1 MTTLVQILATEQ
13 AVQVMEKEVL
23 SVEARLACVESLLF
37 SSIGFHFL
45 TTELSQIQN
54 EMVGVLAEN

>member
-37 SSIGFHFL
+37 SSIGFPFL
-45 TTELSQIQN
+45 TTEQSQIQN